1 MTFPVEHCSPDLS
14 TEEWRE
20 AQALLKA
27 ISDNPAAVVASKM
40 EQFSALFVRSL
51 AGKGNQPL

>member
-1 MTFPVEHCSPDLS
+1 MTFPVSPSSPDLS

-20 AQALLKA
+20 AQALLNA
-27 ISDNPAAVVASKM
+27 ISDNPAAVVSSKM

>member
-1 MTFPVEHCSPDLS
+1 MTLPIAPASPDLS

-20 AQALLKA
+20 AQALRKA

>member
-1 MTFPVEHCSPDLS
+1 MTLPIAPCSSDLS

>member
-1 MTFPVEHCSPDLS
+1 MTLPVAPASPDLS

-20 AQALLKA
+20 AQALLRA